1 MHDYFF
7 GRAMSMSVLAKR
19 IKQARI
25 RAGMSQ
31 ERLGLEAGLDEM
43 SASTRM
49 NRYELGKRTPAPDF
63 VERLSKVLN
72 VSAAYFY
79 AVEDDEADLLVKF
92 HKLDALERLEL
103 MSRLDELLGAK

>member
-49 NRYELGKRTPAPDF
+49 NRYELGKRIPSPDF

-79 AVEDDEADLLVKF
+79 AVEDDEAEFLVKF
-92 HKLDALERLEL
+92 HKLDTLERLEL